1 MLSPEPACV
10 HGLTPETLR
19 RCWIAYA
26 GRPSGYCIVAS
37 SDIIVVAQETGEVVF
52 CGSANDEG

>member
-1 MLSPEPACV
+1 MPTV
-10 HGLTPETLR
+10 TLR

-26 GRPSGYCIVAS
+26 GRLAEYRLVAS

>member
-1 MLSPEPACV
+1 MLVAD
-10 HGLTPETLR
+10 
-19 RCWIAYA
+19 
-26 GRPSGYCIVAS
+26 GRFSRWRAASNCAVAS